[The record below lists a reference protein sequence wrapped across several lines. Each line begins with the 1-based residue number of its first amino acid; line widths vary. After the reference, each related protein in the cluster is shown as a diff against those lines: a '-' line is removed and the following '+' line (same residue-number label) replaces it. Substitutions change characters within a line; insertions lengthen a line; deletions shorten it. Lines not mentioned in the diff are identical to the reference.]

1 MSKPDDDT
9 QADADEDI
17 DLLRQISV
25 TKEDPFNVS
34 VDGDANDGVEEICG
48 QMGAATLSEDVPSVT
63 DDLLQGSY
71 PVASWLDPVMP
82 QDWAVGTD
90 RRVVVTGIDGRGQLY
105 AQNPQDWKVL
115 DRTMGF
121 FYESLYSDLV
131 TEQIILFSI

>member
-34 VDGDANDGVEEICG
+34 VDGDANDGVEMISG
-48 QMGAATLSEDVPSVT
+48 KMGAATLSEDPVP
-63 DDLLQGSY
+63 DDLLEGSH

-131 TEQIILFSI
+131 SEQIILFSI